1 MLVMDVNDWTIKDKP
16 YDLRERL
23 FNFACV
29 ITRLA
34 TFLHTRGP
42 IGVALCAQVLRS
54 GTSAGAN
61 YEEADDGSSQKDARA
76 KRQIVLRELK
86 ETSFRLRVL
95 RNAGILAPAHDPLIN
110 ECAELVKIVATL
122 IRKSRP
128 M

>member
-1 MLVMDVNDWTIKDKP
+1 MLVMDVNDWTVRDKP

-23 FNFACV
+23 FNFACA
-29 ITRLA
+29 ITRVA
-34 TFLHTRGP
+34 KFLHTRGP
-42 IGVALCAQVLRS
+42 IAVALCAQLLKS

-61 YEEADDGSSQKDARA
+61 YEEADDGSSQKDVRA

-95 RNAGILAPAHDPLIN
+95 RETEILTPAQDPVIN
-110 ECAELVKIVATL
+110 ECAELVKIVAAL
-122 IRKSRP
+122 IRKSTP